1 VNFLDFDLSAAIWR
15 KGLTDE
21 KAFIAALAER
31 LSQALPVKVRVE
43 KKKKL
48 FSKESYVSLIEVAF
62 EDAHFI
68 VNFHPQHGVTAE
80 KAKVVRDIRL
90 KTDRIDFDDWLSA
103 LSSEIELYAQKHSD
117 IRSSLERFLLN

>member
-1 VNFLDFDLSAAIWR
+1 VNVWILIYRRRS
-15 KGLTDE
+15 GG
-21 KAFIAALAER
+21 
-31 LSQALPVKVRVE
+31 SQALPGKVRVE

-48 FSKESYVSLIEVAF
+48 FSKDGYVSLIEVAF
-62 EDAHFI
+62 EDVQFM

-80 KAKVVRDIRL
+80 KAKGVRDIRL

-103 LSSEIELYAQKHSD
+103 LSSEIELYVQKHSD

>member
-1 VNFLDFDLSAAIWR
+1 MDFDLSAAIWR

-31 LSQALPVKVRVE
+31 LSQALPGKVRVE
-43 KKKKL
+43 QKKKL
-48 FSKESYVSLIEVAF
+48 FSKDGGYVSRIEVAF

-68 VNFHPQHGVTAE
+68 VTFHPQQGVTAE
-80 KAKVVRDIRL
+80 QAKVVREIRL
-90 KTDRIDFDDWLSA
+90 KTNRVDFEDWLAA
-103 LSSEIELYAQKHSD
+103 LSSEIECYAQKHSD

>member
-1 VNFLDFDLSAAIWR
+1 MEFDLSAAIWR

-31 LSQALPVKVRVE
+31 LSQALPGKVRVE

-48 FSKESYVSLIEVAF
+48 FSKDGYVSLIEVVF
-62 EDAHFI
+62 EDEHFI
-68 VNFHPQHGVTAE
+68 IQFHPQHGVTAE
-80 KAKVVRDIRL
+80 KAKVVREVRL
-90 KTDRIDFDDWLSA
+90 KSDRVELDEWLSA
-103 LSSEIELYAQKHSD
+103 LSAEIEGYAEKHRD